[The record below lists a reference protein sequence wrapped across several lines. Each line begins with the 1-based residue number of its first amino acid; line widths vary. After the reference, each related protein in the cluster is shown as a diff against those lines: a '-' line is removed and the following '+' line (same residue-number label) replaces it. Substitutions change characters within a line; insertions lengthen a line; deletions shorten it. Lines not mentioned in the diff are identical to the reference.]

1 MSDTPRLPFDQRPAI
16 FLLWLRLC
24 TPLYQ
29 HLSRN
34 IIREIYE
41 YKCLDD
47 LIPFFHQTRLAIY
60 NLSTASAASL
70 PKPPLLREGD
80 FFCMVTKVL
89 AIALPGER
97 PGVHVTLLD
106 LARWKCEK
114 LPSLS
119 TKKCRTAVIA
129 VQEIVYTFGGM
140 GHTFA
145 SNSCEL
151 LLSVMDRSWERMPE
165 LSRCCCPSACHYN
178 GSIYLPDTCPFDFM
192 DVYNILSG
200 QFTVIT
206 VEANFYCSSVSII
219 SEGVLTLLGIGKKL
233 ARWTV
238 KEARSRMQVLSTDCA
253 VGPGS
258 SRPTQ
263 DRKKWY
269 WIEADSLR
277 LNSFDSTS
285 LKISTRPI
293 CVSIPDK

>member
-1 MSDTPRLPFDQRPAI
+1 MSDSPRLPFDQRPAI

-29 HLSRN
+29 RLSRN
-34 IIREIYE
+34 VIREIYD

-47 LIPFFHQTRLAIY
+47 LIPFFHQNRLAVY
-60 NLSTASAASL
+60 NLSTASAVSL
-70 PKPPLLREGD
+70 PKPALLHEGD
-80 FFCMVTKVL
+80 FFCIVTKVL

-97 PGVHVTLLD
+97 PGKHVTLLD
-106 LARWKCEK
+106 LARWKCEQ
-114 LPSLS
+114 LPPMS
-119 TKKCRTAVIA
+119 TQIYRTAAIA
-129 VQEIVYTFGGM
+129 VHEIVYTFGGM

-151 LLSVMDRSWERMPE
+151 LLSVLDRSWERMPD

-178 GSIYLPDTCPFDFM
+178 GSIYLPDTCPFDCM
-192 DVYNILSG
+192 DVYNIRYG

-206 VEANFYCSSVSII
+206 VEANFYCSSVSIL
-219 SEGVLTLLGIGKKL
+219 SEGVLTLLDIGKKL
-233 ARWTV
+233 ARWSV

-258 SRPTQ
+258 SLPIQ

-269 WIEADSLR
+269 WVNADSLR

-285 LKISTRPI
+285 LKVSSHPI
-293 CVSIPDK
+293 CVSITEK